1 MADAP
6 TVLIVDDDPLVRATF
21 VRILQRGG
29 FQLREAEDGQQGLTE
44 FRRERPDGV
53 LLDLRMP
60 GIDGLDVLS
69 TMVTEAPETPVV
81 VASGAG
87 TMRDAVEA
95 LRRGAWDFV
104 TKPMYDPELLVRSLG
119 RAIEK
124 AHLLRQNEQY
134 RLNLER
140 TNDVLARALGELRS
154 DQQGARLLQFQLLP
168 RDGLRLGVHTAYRRI
183 FPSAVLSGDFVDY
196 FLLGD
201 RHAGFY
207 VADVSGHGAASAF
220 VTAILTTLVGKYRQ
234 ALALG
239 GDRTALDPGELLGR
253 LHADLSALPLEKHV
267 TMFYGVLDL
276 EGRRLR
282 YANAGLFPFPFLKE
296 RDTAEFLECPGR
308 PLGLPGRGGSISRGE
323 RPFPDSARLLV
334 TTDGVLELGPEA
346 QQRQKREEVRL
357 AFEQSEGIDALV
369 RRLGLADGASLRDDV
384 AILYVG
390 GSAPGS
396 EVPEGGVSGKE
407 GRHG

>member
-1 MADAP
+1 MGDAA

-21 VRILQRGG
+21 SRILQRGG
-29 FQLREAEDGQQGLTE
+29 FRLREAEDGLQGLSE
-44 FRRERPDGV
+44 FRRLRPDGV

-69 TMVTEAPETPVV
+69 AIVGEAPETPVV

-124 AHLLRQNEQY
+124 AQLKRQNEQY
-134 RLNLER
+134 RVNLEQA
-140 TNDVLARALGELRS
+140 NDVLARAVSELRS

-168 RDGLRLGVHTAYRRI
+168 RDGMVFGAHAAHRRI
-183 FPSAVLSGDFVDY
+183 FPSTLLSGDFVDY
-196 FLLGD
+196 FPLGA
-201 RHAGFY
+201 RHAGLY

-234 ALALG
+234 AVVQG
-239 GDRTALDPGELLGR
+239 GEQTALDPGTLLAR

-276 EGRRLR
+276 EQRRLR
-282 YANAGLFPFPFLKE
+282 YANAGLYPYPYLKE
-296 RDTAEFLECPGR
+296 RDKAITLECPGR
-308 PLGLPGRGGSISRGE
+308 PLGLPGKGGAISAGE
-323 RPFPDSARLLV
+323 HAFPDSARLLV
-334 TTDGVLELGPEA
+334 ATDGVLELGPEGA
-346 QQRQKREEVRL
+346 QRAKREEVRL
-357 AFEQSEGIDALV
+357 AFEQSEGIEALV
-369 RRLGLADGASLRDDV
+369 KRLGLGDGNSLRDDV
-384 AILYVG
+384 ALLYLG
-390 GSAPGS
+390 GPS
-396 EVPEGGVSGKE
+396 GGQAGKE
-407 GRHG
+407 GIDG

>member
-168 RDGLRLGVHTAYRRI
+168 RDGLRLGAHTAYRRI

-196 FLLGD
+196 FLLGE

-308 PLGLPGRGGSISRGE
+308 PLGLPGRGGSISSGE

-334 TTDGVLELGPEA
+334 TTDGVLELGPEGP
-346 QQRQKREEVRL
+346 QRQKREDVRL
-357 AFEQSEGIDALV
+357 AFEQSEGIDALA

-396 EVPEGGVSGKE
+396 EAPEGGASGKE

>member
-1 MADAP
+1 
-6 TVLIVDDDPLVRATF
+6 
-21 VRILQRGG
+21 
-29 FQLREAEDGQQGLTE
+29 
-44 FRRERPDGV
+44 
-53 LLDLRMP
+53 
-60 GIDGLDVLS
+60 
-69 TMVTEAPETPVV
+69 
-81 VASGAG
+81 
-87 TMRDAVEA
+87 
-95 LRRGAWDFV
+95 
-104 TKPMYDPELLVRSLG
+104 MYDPELLVRSLG

-124 AHLLRQNEQY
+124 AHLKRQNEEY

-140 TNDVLARALGELRS
+140 TNDVLARALGELRA

-168 RDGLRLGVHTAYRRI
+168 RDGLRLGRHTAYRRI

-196 FLLGD
+196 FLLGE

-220 VTAILTTLVGKYRQ
+220 VTAILTTLVLKYRQ
-234 ALALG
+234 ALVLG
-239 GDRTALDPGELLGR
+239 GDRTVLDPGDLLGR

-308 PLGLPGRGGSISRGE
+308 PLGLPGRGGSITAGE
-323 RPFPDSARLLV
+323 RPFPDTARLLV
-334 TTDGVLELGPEA
+334 ATDGVLELGPEA
-346 QQRQKREEVRL
+346 PQRQKREEVRR
-357 AFEQSEGIDALV
+357 AFEQSDGIDALV
-369 RRLGLADGASLRDDV
+369 GRLGLVEGASLRDDV

-390 GSAPGS
+390 GAEAAKAQREG
-396 EVPEGGVSGKE
+396 EVADG
-407 GRHG
+407 

>member
-1 MADAP
+1 
-6 TVLIVDDDPLVRATF
+6 
-21 VRILQRGG
+21 
-29 FQLREAEDGQQGLTE
+29 
-44 FRRERPDGV
+44 
-53 LLDLRMP
+53 
-60 GIDGLDVLS
+60 
-69 TMVTEAPETPVV
+69 
-81 VASGAG
+81 
-87 TMRDAVEA
+87 
-95 LRRGAWDFV
+95 
-104 TKPMYDPELLVRSLG
+104 
-119 RAIEK
+119 
-124 AHLLRQNEQY
+124 
-134 RLNLER
+134 
-140 TNDVLARALGELRS
+140 
-154 DQQGARLLQFQLLP
+154 
-168 RDGLRLGVHTAYRRI
+168 
-183 FPSAVLSGDFVDY
+183 
-196 FLLGD
+196 
-201 RHAGFY
+201 
-207 VADVSGHGAASAF
+207 
-220 VTAILTTLVGKYRQ
+220 VGKYRQ